1 MRRFLLITVA
11 LVASSTFAV
20 LPAHAETDNSAALFQ
35 KGNTEFADGNFKD
48 AIANYD
54 AVVKSGEWSANLFYN
69 LGNAYYRDHDFG
81 RAILNYERALRI
93 EPQHP
98 EAEAN
103 LRLTREETHALE
115 LPQSLPERY
124 LGAID
129 PSLLAITAA
138 TLFWIAVILLV
149 MRARGGLLAAAIT
162 CLLLS
167 GACAFALYSIES
179 GVNGEAGAVTVGENV
194 EARIATA
201 DSARS
206 ILALPAG
213 SEVLILQPRGDWSYA
228 TLPNGQRGWIP
239 AKAAEQI
246 RL

>member
-1 MRRFLLITVA
+1 MRRLLLITVA
-11 LVASSTFAV
+11 LIAGSTFAA
-20 LPAHAETDNSAALFQ
+20 LPLRAAADNSAGLFQ
-35 KGNTEFADGNFKD
+35 KGNAEFADGNFKD
-48 AIANYD
+48 AIANYE
-54 AVVKSGEWSANLFYN
+54 AVVKSGGWSANLFYN

-93 EPQHP
+93 EPHHP

-115 LPQSLPERY
+115 LPLSLPERY
-124 LGAID
+124 LGLID
-129 PSLLAITAA
+129 PSLLAIAA
-138 TLFWIAVILLV
+138 SALFWVAIILLV
-149 MRARGGLLAAAIT
+149 IRSRGRALA
-162 CLLLS
+162 
-167 GACAFALYSIES
+167 GAVVSLILCSACSFALYAIES
-179 GVNGEAGAVTVGENV
+179 GVRGETGAVTIAENT

-206 ILALPAG
+206 ILAVPAG

>member
-1 MRRFLLITVA
+1 MRRRLLITAA

-20 LPAHAETDNSAALFQ
+20 LPLRAEADNSAALFR

-48 AIANYD
+48 AIANYE
-54 AVVKSGEWSANLFYN
+54 AVVKSGDWSANLFYN
-69 LGNAYYRDHDFG
+69 LGNAYYRDRDFG

-93 EPQHP
+93 EPHHP

-103 LRLTREETHALE
+103 LRLTRDETHALE
-115 LPQSLPERY
+115 LPLSLPEKY
-124 LGAID
+124 LGPID
-129 PSLLAITAA
+129 PSLLAIATA
-138 TLFWIAVILLV
+138 TLFWFAIVLLV
-149 MRARGGLLAAAIT
+149 IRTRGRALAGAII
-162 CLLLS
+162 CLVLCT
-167 GACAFALYSIES
+167 ACAFALYSIES
-179 GVNGEAGAVTVGENV
+179 GLKGNGGAVTVGENT

-228 TLPNGQRGWIP
+228 TLPNDQRGWIP